1 MTKPIQK
8 ISKPGTFIGIEGVE
22 LTEVGNSFYQD
33 SDTNQK
39 VDEGQSIKIFT
50 RSSGAGSYI
59 VIKTKRW
66 AMDADDI
73 DKFAACLKRIVNIP
87 EVQ

>member
-1 MTKPIQK
+1 MTKSIQK
-8 ISKPGTFIGIEGVE
+8 ISKPGTFMEIEGVE
-22 LTEVGNSFYQD
+22 LSESAYSFYQD
-33 SDTNQK
+33 SDSNQIE
-39 VDEGQSIKIFT
+39 DEGQSIKIFT

>member
-8 ISKPGTFIGIEGVE
+8 ISKPGTFMKMEGVE
-22 LTEVGNSFYQD
+22 LSDVEYTFYQD

-39 VDEGQSIKIFT
+39 VDAGQTIKIFT

-66 AMDADDI
+66 AMDAEDI
-73 DKFAACLKRIVNIP
+73 DKFAACLKKIVNTP

>member
-8 ISKPGTFIGIEGVE
+8 IPKPGTFMEIEGVE
-22 LTEVGNSFYQD
+22 LTEVEYTFYQD
-33 SDTNQK
+33 SDSCQQP
-39 VDEGQSIKIFT
+39 DEGQSIKIFI
-50 RSSGAGSYI
+50 RSSGSGSYI

>member
-8 ISKPGTFIGIEGVE
+8 ISKSDTFMGIEGVE
-22 LTEVGNSFYQD
+22 LSDAGYTFYQD

-39 VDEGQSIKIFT
+39 VDAGQSIKIFT

-59 VIKTKRW
+59 VIKTQRW
-66 AMDADDI
+66 AMDAEDI